1 MKRKYGIPLLIV
13 LIIANTVCIWR
24 LTRPEF
30 LGNID
35 HTFSEPET
43 GTSHITFSGE
53 EGERIK
59 FTFSSVVENGELDI
73 FVYDSGQ
80 NVVKELDRAKKLETF
95 MILETSGAYTIQAEY
110 QDYVGRFKVK
120 AYRMD

>member
-30 LGNID
+30 LGDID
-35 HTFSEPET
+35 DPFSET
-43 GTSHITFSGE
+43 QTVTAHISVAGV

-73 FVYDSGQ
+73 LVYDSGQ

>member
-1 MKRKYGIPLLIV
+1 M
-13 LIIANTVCIWR
+13 
-24 LTRPEF
+24 
-30 LGNID
+30 
-35 HTFSEPET
+35 
-43 GTSHITFSGE
+43 
-53 EGERIK
+53 
-59 FTFSSVVENGELDI
+59 ENGELDI
-73 FVYDSGQ
+73 LVYDSGQ